1 MALLRPV
8 NVKPKTARQSML
20 QTDGVVPLPDPVF
33 AQLFGVVQARVICGE
48 ETKYDSGTYISYVI
62 VVRYGGQEWQVARRF
77 RMFEKLHAM
86 LQGRVGRGCTLP
98 DLPKTHM
105 LRKLAKDYVQ
115 GKAMKLDTYL
125 QGLLKIEG
133 CANSPDLY
141 NFLFKSRYTVGVR
154 ASFIGVPE
162 SDAGNTSRMNAVQT
176 PPSAT
181 LSISP
186 PADNLSLVSNTTS
199 ELVNVRDSLE
209 FSPAWEDDALIKEV
223 APPGSELASFLETN
237 KAEIEEHESCI
248 RELLTE
254 RKERIGAALRE
265 KGEPSAVSLG
275 TQPLDL
281 GPSTQEHNLVQYLAE
296 KQEFCCSTY
305 GTTAA
310 AVAALKCGFILVN
323 FPSCGTE
330 LAVCLKEAIG
340 SPSATSPMAL
350 SGTTTLNGSTTI
362 FEGKIMLG
370 ELKGQGFLR
379 LVSAS

>member
-1 MALLRPV
+1 
-8 NVKPKTARQSML
+8 
-20 QTDGVVPLPDPVF
+20 
-33 AQLFGVVQARVICGE
+33 
-48 ETKYDSGTYISYVI
+48 
-62 VVRYGGQEWQVARRF
+62 
-77 RMFEKLHAM
+77 
-86 LQGRVGRGCTLP
+86 
-98 DLPKTHM
+98 
-105 LRKLAKDYVQ
+105 
-115 GKAMKLDTYL
+115 
-125 QGLLKIEG
+125 
-133 CANSPDLY
+133 
-141 NFLFKSRYTVGVR
+141 
-154 ASFIGVPE
+154 
-162 SDAGNTSRMNAVQT
+162 
-176 PPSAT
+176 
-181 LSISP
+181 
-186 PADNLSLVSNTTS
+186 
-199 ELVNVRDSLE
+199 
-209 FSPAWEDDALIKEV
+209 V